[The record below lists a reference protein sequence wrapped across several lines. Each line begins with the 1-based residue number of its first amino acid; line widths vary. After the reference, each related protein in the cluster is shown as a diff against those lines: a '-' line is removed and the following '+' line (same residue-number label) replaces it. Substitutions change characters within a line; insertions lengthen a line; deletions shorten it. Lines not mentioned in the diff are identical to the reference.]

1 MSRIGTWAA
10 LIAAAVLAVASD
22 AHAQAVTDLDAA
34 ASLLGKA
41 SGQPVRP
48 YSTRDFGR
56 DPFKAA
62 RSVLVD
68 AGKAEALVESLR
80 PRLGPGLIAFV
91 GTDTSLADP
100 PAVGT
105 EVVVAKGAD
114 QFDILRVAASDAVNY
129 DMVTEDLVRKLKEWD
144 AAYGIDIYMA
154 SSDTITFRLK
164 KLPPDLQGFAED
176 VYKFCPDTVDQGVGS
191 VEALAKAI
199 GRDRVVGL
207 WWD

>member
-1 MSRIGTWAA
+1 MLRVILLVAVLGIGT
-10 LIAAAVLAVASD
+10 
-22 AHAQAVTDLDAA
+22 AQAQTAVDLDAA
-34 ASLLGKA
+34 ASLLGTA
-41 SGQPVRP
+41 SGKPVRP
-48 YSTRDFGR
+48 HSTRDFGR
-56 DPFKAA
+56 EPFAAA

-68 AGKAEALVESLR
+68 SGKAEALVESLR

-91 GTDTSLADP
+91 GTDNSLADP

-129 DMVTEDLVRKLKEWD
+129 GMMTEDLVRKLKAWD

-154 SSDTITFRLK
+154 STDTIAFRLK
-164 KLPPDLQGFAED
+164 TLPPDMHAFAEEM
-176 VYKFCPDTVDQGVGS
+176 YAFCPDIVDQGVGS
-191 VEALAKAI
+191 VEALAGTI
-199 GRDRVVGL
+199 GRDRVVEL

>member
-1 MSRIGTWAA
+1 MFRNIFLLAMLGIGT
-10 LIAAAVLAVASD
+10 
-22 AHAQAVTDLDAA
+22 AQAQTVVDLDAA
-34 ASLLGKA
+34 AGLLGTA

-56 DPFKAA
+56 DPFASA

-68 AGKAEALVESLR
+68 PGKAEALVESLR

-91 GTDTSLADP
+91 GTDNSLAEP

-129 DMVTEDLVRKLKEWD
+129 GMTTEDLVRKLKEWD
-144 AAYGIDIYMA
+144 AVYGIDIYMA
-154 SSDTITFRLK
+154 STDTIAFRLK
-164 KLPPDLQGFAED
+164 TLPPDLHAFAEA
-176 VYKFCPDTVDQGVGS
+176 VYEFCPDTVDQGVGS
-191 VEALAKAI
+191 VEALAEAI
-199 GRDRVVGL
+199 GQDGVVGL